1 MAKSIL
7 KIENAED
14 ARKFFMQSEQYHG
27 FELPEYFVFDKVL
40 DFVAQKVGDKPM
52 DECIAGDDVAI
63 SDTNFEMLTNK
74 DGKYAVRPLMLANPY
89 LYWFLVRELTTENGW
104 KATLDC
110 FDKYSVPHITSC
122 ALPRVK
128 DANEKEPFHH
138 STAILNWW
146 NTMEQRS
153 LELSLEYR
161 YMFLT
166 DITNCYGSI
175 NPDSIDWAMA
185 RKSTKYATDENH
197 EMSANVK
204 RYLRMLQ
211 GGRNIG
217 IPQGS
222 AIFDFIGEFILGYSD
237 LLLHERL
244 MKEGIDGYEIIRYRD
259 DYRIFCNDKDTLIKI
274 SYILQQVLESLNL
287 RLNSSKTKI
296 SENLVTDSIKSDKL
310 WYIKNTPI
318 FNKKGVDFDGIQKH
332 LLFILMFGREFPNG
346 GQLKVLLS
354 DLDKRI
360 IKKLKPRKVKM
371 EAVAILDEDCV
382 KDVSEN
388 PKEEIVEFPGKIYE
402 NMTVLAAVGTQIAV
416 ENVSVVHYVLRVIS
430 RLVDSME
437 DESAKWEIIG
447 KVAAKLTERPNSDY
461 DKIWLQNITYQR
473 DKKAGVNPYSSVS
486 LCRLVMKEDATIWN
500 NSWLK
505 PELTKGFPIASV
517 CDNATLKKITPVI
530 TFRETRAYY
539 DQ

>member
-1 MAKSIL
+1 MAQSIL
-7 KIENAED
+7 KIESAQE

-27 FELPEYFVFDKVL
+27 FELPEYFVFDKIL
-40 DFVAQKVGDKPM
+40 NFVEKQIGDKTI
-52 DECIAGDDVAI
+52 DECLADKSEDIENV
-63 SDTNFEMLTNK
+63 NFDMLTNK
-74 DGKYAVRPLMLANPY
+74 DGKYAVRPLTLANPY
-89 LYWFLVRELTTENGW
+89 LYYFLVRELTTEDGW

-110 FDKYSVPHITSC
+110 FSKYTVPHITSS
-122 ALPRVK
+122 AIPQVK
-128 DANEKEPFHH
+128 NSVFDKEPFHH
-138 STAILNWW
+138 SVAILNWW
-146 NTMEQRS
+146 NSMEQRS

-161 YMFLT
+161 YMFIT

-185 RKSTKYATDENH
+185 RKGTRFATDENH
-197 EMSANVK
+197 EMAANIK

-222 AIFDFIGEFILGYSD
+222 AIFDFIGEFVLGYSD
-237 LLLHERL
+237 LLLHEKLRE
-244 MKEGIDGYEIIRYRD
+244 EGIDGYEIIRYRD
-259 DYRIFCNDKDTLIKI
+259 DYRIFCNDKDNLIKI
-274 SYILQQVLESLNL
+274 SYILQQILESLNL

-296 SENLVTDSIKSDKL
+296 SENIVTDSIKSDKL

-346 GQLKVLLS
+346 GQLKTLLS

-360 IKKLKPRKVKM
+360 KMRLEGDAENKPV
-371 EAVAILDEDCV
+371 
-382 KDVSEN
+382 
-388 PKEEIVEFPGKIYE
+388 KIYE
-402 NMTVLAAVGTQIAV
+402 NMTALAAVGTQIAV

-430 RLVDSME
+430 RMVDSME
-437 DESAKWEIIG
+437 DDAAKWEIIG
-447 KVAAKLTERPNSDY
+447 KVAAKLTDRPNSDY

-473 DKKAGVNPYSSVS
+473 DKKADTNPYPGVS
-486 LCRLVMKEDATIWN
+486 LCRLVMGEKATIWN

-505 PELTKGFPIASV
+505 SELTKGFPQASV
-517 CDNATLKKITPVI
+517 CDKALLKKITPVI
-530 TFRETRAYY
+530 TFRETSAYY
-539 DQ
+539 EL